1 MSSPHIKLHD
11 SVMHQSLKHNSL
23 ISLLN
28 YTTERD
34 IGVAVFWFEDNV
46 LTKGTLWFWSYI
58 TKI

>member
-11 SVMHQSLKHNSL
+11 SVTHQSLKHDSL

-46 LTKGTLWFWSYI
+46 LTVQRDIVVLELYY
-58 TKI
+58 

>member
-11 SVMHQSLKHNSL
+11 SVTHQSLKHDSL

-34 IGVAVFWFEDNV
+34 IGWFEDNV
-46 LTKGTLWFWSYI
+46 LTVLRDIVVFELYY
-58 TKI
+58 